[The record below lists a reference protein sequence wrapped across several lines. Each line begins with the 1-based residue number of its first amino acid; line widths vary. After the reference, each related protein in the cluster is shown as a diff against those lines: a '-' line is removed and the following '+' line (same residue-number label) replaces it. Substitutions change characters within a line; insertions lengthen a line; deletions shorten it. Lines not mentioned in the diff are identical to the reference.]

1 MNYILFI
8 CIFSSIVF
16 GQSFVPLNG
25 KNLEED
31 IVNQNKRSQD
41 TTSVVFFDKENVIYP
56 GKPLVMSL
64 ILPGS
69 GQFYNKSPHWKTAT
83 FLGIEI
89 GTIMAWNHFKKEA
102 EDYRRKYQSY
112 ADMHWS

>member
-31 IVNQNKRSQD
+31 IVNQNKKVKTQHLL
-41 TTSVVFFDKENVIYP
+41 F
-56 GKPLVMSL
+56 LL
-64 ILPGS
+64 IKRMLS
-69 GQFYNKSPHWKTAT
+69 ILESH
-83 FLGIEI
+83 
-89 GTIMAWNHFKKEA
+89 
-102 EDYRRKYQSY
+102 
-112 ADMHWS
+112 